1 LVDKILKDPNPGDV
15 AIEQITKFK
24 PITAL

>member
-24 PITAL
+24 LITAL